1 MYLLS
6 GYTYIDFCLS
16 RIKTNNIQDSIDV
29 VFEKMSSVSFAE
41 FVREV
46 QNPTVQEVV
55 VGKVRKERMPSVMEV
70 IEGDLE
76 QEFGCFV

>member
-6 GYTYIDFCLS
+6 GYNYIDFCLS
-16 RIKTNNIQDSIDV
+16 RIKTDNIQDSIDV

-55 VGKVRKERMPSVMEV
+55 VGKVRKERMPAVMKVYKES
-70 IEGDLE
+70 LE